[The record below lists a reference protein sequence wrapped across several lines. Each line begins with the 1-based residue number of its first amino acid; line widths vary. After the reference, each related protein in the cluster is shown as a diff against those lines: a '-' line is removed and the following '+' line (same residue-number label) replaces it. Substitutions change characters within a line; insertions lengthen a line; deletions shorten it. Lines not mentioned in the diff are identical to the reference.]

1 MTQRFYVDDYFHI
14 GQMHLGSG
22 KPCQDYS
29 FSGATDEGAFALVSD
44 GCSTGRHTDVGARV
58 IALATVNTIQRWVK
72 EKTVSIE
79 KLDKMVTEQHKTAI
93 SKSIEAFGLELQDM
107 LATCAYA
114 CITPEGGLINVNGD
128 GVVAYIY
135 IDGVVTLTSYQ
146 WSNNAPM
153 YPAYAVD
160 DYKSFIDFH
169 GGHLDEPV
177 LKIESYSYDQT
188 QSHPAIFA
196 PISNV
201 ITLGEA
207 INGRA
212 IKISESETK
221 NLKFIAVFT
230 DGVMQV
236 EGMGWQDVVLGLLA
250 FKNLE
255 GEFAKRRMIR
265 FIKDS
270 KRDNC
275 KGPLDDIAYAVI
287 RIDHEISEEV

>member
-1 MTQRFYVDDYFHI
+1 MKFYVDDYFHI

-29 FSGATDEGAFALVSD
+29 FSGVTDDEGAFALVSD

-58 IALATVNTIQRWVK
+58 IALATVNTIQHWAK
-72 EKTVSIE
+72 EKTFPIE
-79 KLDKMVTEQHKTAI
+79 KLDKMVTEQHKAAI
-93 SKSIEAFGLELQDM
+93 TKSIEAFGLELQDM

-114 CITPEGGLINVNGD
+114 CITPKGGLINVNGD
-128 GVVAYIY
+128 GVVACIY
-135 IDGVVTLTSYQ
+135 TDGVVALTSYQ

-153 YPAYAVD
+153 YPAYAGD
-160 DYKSFIDFH
+160 DYKSFINFH
-169 GGHLDEPV
+169 GGHLDAPV
-177 LKIESYSYDQT
+177 LKIESYSYDQD
-188 QSHPAIFA
+188 QSHPVRF
-196 PISNV
+196 ISTSRV

-207 INGRA
+207 INGSA

-236 EGMGWQDVVLGLLA
+236 EGIEWQDVVLGLLA

-270 KRDNC
+270 KRDNYR
-275 KGPLDDIAYAVI
+275 GPLDDIAYAVI
-287 RIDHEISEEV
+287 RIDHKISEDV